1 MNIFEKIKRM
11 FKPNDDIFD
20 RLPKE
25 DALQHKRNMSNV
37 NGVEYDIPKGASVKI
52 VNDKVYINGKLANP
66 NNAGED
72 VLERPIILKGDVE
85 NLHVENGDVYSE
97 AYVTK
102 SMYVNGN
109 ATIFGDIQSIT
120 DDLVLTVD
128 GDMTVHGKVEID
140 EIKVY
145 GDFDVNADI
154 YGDVT
159 AHGDVKCGNV
169 DGSVHCNGDVD
180 CLEVKHHVNAKGD
193 VIVAYKVH
201 GEVRNYS

>member
-1 MNIFEKIKRM
+1 MNIFKKIKRM
-11 FKPNDDIFD
+11 FTSNDDIYETSS
-20 RLPKE
+20 KE
-25 DALQHKRNMSNV
+25 DALRHKRIMANV
-37 NGVEYDIPKGASVKI
+37 NGVEYDIPKGASVNI
-52 VNDKVYINGKLANP
+52 VNNKVYINGEFVPSESEGDSN
-66 NNAGED
+66 
-72 VLERPIILKGDVE
+72 RPIILKGNVE

-97 AYVTK
+97 AYITK
-102 SMYVNGN
+102 SMHVKGD
-109 ATIFGDIQSIT
+109 AILFGDIQSIT

-159 AHGDVKCGNV
+159 AHGDVKCGNI

-201 GEVRNYS
+201 GEVRDYS

>member
-1 MNIFEKIKRM
+1 MSILEKIKRM
-11 FKPNDDIFD
+11 FKSNDDIFD

-25 DALQHKRNMSNV
+25 DALQHKRNMANV
-37 NGVEYDIPKGASVKI
+37 NGAEYDIPKGASVKI
-52 VNDKVYINGKLANP
+52 VNDKVYINGNLASP
-66 NNAGED
+66 DNAGED
-72 VLERPIILKGDVE
+72 VLKRPIILKGNVE

-97 AYVTK
+97 AYITK

-120 DDLVLTVD
+120 DDITLTVD

-145 GDFDVNADI
+145 GDLDVKVDI

-159 AHGDVKCGNV
+159 AHGDVNCGNV

-201 GEVRNYS
+201 GEVRDHS